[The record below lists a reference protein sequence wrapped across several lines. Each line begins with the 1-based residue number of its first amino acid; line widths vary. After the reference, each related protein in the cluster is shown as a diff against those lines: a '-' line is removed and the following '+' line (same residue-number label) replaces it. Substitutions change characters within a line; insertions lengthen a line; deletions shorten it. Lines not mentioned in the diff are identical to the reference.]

1 MGFTDK
7 FMEYLQIER
16 IKSLN
21 SVQYKRL
28 TISATVVVFG
38 LGALYLNSIAGNGP
52 FGMITG
58 PMTSVNQ
65 SPNIG
70 QKVTAIVVK
79 GKQVA
84 LLPNESQ
91 AKDVIQQV
99 VDFFTKEKAE
109 QGMTLQS
116 YQIKDTIAY
125 EEVDLPAGTTPLSI
139 EDAVKKLTHPEQE
152 VITYQVQP
160 GDCISIIA
168 EKTKTPMSVLL
179 ASNPGLVPERLQI
192 GQALRLVKPTYDIDI
207 ETTYVLVQDEDIK
220 FDTQEVKEESLGWSK
235 PVIKQE
241 GENGKKEARYL
252 VVKHNG
258 ETVNQELQGET
269 VLKPPVTRIVA
280 KGDRYLVAARGGAGR
295 FSWPTSSHLITS
307 PFGMRDGK
315 LHTGVDF
322 GCPVGTSVA
331 ASADGVVR
339 FAGWAGSY
347 GKRIIVDHGGGVQTT
362 YNHLSE
368 ILVGSGQKVNQGE
381 VIARSGVT
389 GNTTGPHLHF
399 EVMTGGNFQNP
410 MGYLGK

>member
-1 MGFTDK
+1 
-7 FMEYLQIER
+7 
-16 IKSLN
+16 
-21 SVQYKRL
+21 
-28 TISATVVVFG
+28 
-38 LGALYLNSIAGNGP
+38 
-52 FGMITG
+52 
-58 PMTSVNQ
+58 
-65 SPNIG
+65 
-70 QKVTAIVVK
+70 
-79 GKQVA
+79 
-84 LLPNESQ
+84 
-91 AKDVIQQV
+91 
-99 VDFFTKEKAE
+99 
-109 QGMTLQS
+109 MTLQS

-220 FDTQEVKEESLGWSK
+220 FDTQEVKDQSLGWSK
-235 PVIKQE
+235 PVVKQE

-269 VLKPPVTRIVA
+269 VLKAPVTRIVA
-280 KGDRYLVAARGGAGR
+280 KGDRYMVAARGGVGK

-315 LHTGVDF
+315 LHTGVDI
-322 GCPVGTSVA
+322 GCPVGTDIA

-339 FAGWAGSY
+339 SAGWAGSY

-410 MGYLGK
+410 MGYLGR